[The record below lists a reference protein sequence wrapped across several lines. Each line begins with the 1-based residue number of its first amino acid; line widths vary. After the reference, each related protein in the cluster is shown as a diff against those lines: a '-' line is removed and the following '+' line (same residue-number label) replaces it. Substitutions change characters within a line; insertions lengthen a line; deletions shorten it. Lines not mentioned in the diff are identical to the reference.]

1 MADFASTDRV
11 LRYLAA
17 IGAVDEAAKSQ
28 YVANNVTKNLTEKLA
43 EAGVSH

>member
-1 MADFASTDRV
+1 MADFVCIDRI

-28 YVANNVTKNLTEKLA
+28 YIANNVTKNLSEKLA